1 LSLANPARV
10 FNRPKPL
17 IAKPYERRT
26 VCVLPAHQYSVMHC
40 GTHTHFSRTKVQD
53 AIDRGEMVYL
63 DPAGKPTGRR
73 TNTAGF
79 TDKAAG
85 SWQKT
90 QSGPVCTMQMIVGE
104 KGRHIPAQQRDNWQA
119 EL

>member
-1 LSLANPARV
+1 MLANPARV

-26 VCVLPAHQYSVMHC
+26 VCVLPAHQYGVMRC
-40 GTHTHFSRTKVQD
+40 STHTHFSRTKVQD
-53 AIDRGEMVYL
+53 AIERGDMVYL
-63 DPAGKPTGRR
+63 DAAGRPTGRK

-104 KGRHIPAQQRDNWQA
+104 KGRHVPAQQRDNWQA
-119 EL
+119 DLA